1 MNASPLCWTYR
12 ILWLSLAVTLGDYLG
27 DVLSTSSSSVQ
38 WAFLILSWLLW
49 AVNLA
54 ATMFLVPASLVVLR
68 LLTPVT
74 LVVGAALLT
83 KDLPDALGWIGLITT
98 VALTAIVL
106 LPQFGEEFING
117 ASYGD
122 ERRFPLRPPA
132 LILVGVI
139 PVLWILAVLFPVAGI
154 LLLAANQWVGG
165 VATLLIGFVALW
177 FAVPAM
183 NRLTRRWAVLVP
195 AGVTLVDEFAL
206 AEPMLFRSAAIRAL
220 GPADTEAELYDLTAQ
235 ASGLAIGLELKSVT
249 PIVPR
254 PQGDEVASGVE
265 VTGVM
270 FCPTRP
276 GAFVAAAKKRRIAVQ

>member
-1 MNASPLCWTYR
+1 M
-12 ILWLSLAVTLGDYLG
+12 
-27 DVLSTSSSSVQ
+27 
-38 WAFLILSWLLW
+38 
-49 AVNLA
+49 
-54 ATMFLVPASLVVLR
+54 SLVVLR

-74 LVVGAALLT
+74 LVVGAGMLT
-83 KDLPDALGWIGLITT
+83 QELPDALGWIGLITT

-122 ERRFPLRPPA
+122 EQRFPLRPPA
-132 LILVGVI
+132 LILVGMI
-139 PVLWILAVLFPVAGI
+139 PVLWILSVLFPVAGI
-154 LLLAANQWVGG
+154 LLIAADQWIVG
-165 VATLLIGFVALW
+165 VAMLLIGIVALW

-206 AEPMLFRSAAIRAL
+206 AEPMLFRTAAIRAL
-220 GPADTEAELYDLTAQ
+220 GPAESEAELYDLTAQ
-235 ASGLAIGLELKSVT
+235 ASGLAIGLELKSAA

-254 PQGDEVASGVE
+254 PQGDDVASGVE
-265 VTGVM
+265 VAGIM

-276 GAFVAAAKKRRIAVQ
+276 GAFVAAAKKRRIAIQ